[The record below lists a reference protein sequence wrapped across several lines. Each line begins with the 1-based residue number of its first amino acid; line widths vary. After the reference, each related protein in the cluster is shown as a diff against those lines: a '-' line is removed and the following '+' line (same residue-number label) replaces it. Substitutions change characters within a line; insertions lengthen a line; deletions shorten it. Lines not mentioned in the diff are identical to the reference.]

1 MREPRFKPQKYYGVT
16 CQSHNVL
23 GSALN
28 NVSIKHINRSA
39 QTILQIQEH
48 FFEFDLQLVQS

>member
-1 MREPRFKPQKYYGVT
+1 MRETRFKTQKYYGLT
-16 CQSHNVL
+16 YKSHNVL

-28 NVSIKHINRSA
+28 LVSIKLINRSA